1 MRIRFIALGIATLL
15 TLTAC
20 GPAETATDSPEAPV
34 EVVEAEP
41 EAIEA
46 EVEPESE
53 TEVEEI
59 AESEAVP
66 QLLSGA
72 FGPTLLSARENLA
85 TESARFQALITMI
98 PGPGAGFDSDLTIS
112 FAGAF
117 NAQTGDSE
125 MTLDWGN
132 FMAAAMAAEGSDGAI
147 PEEFAALFTE
157 PMQIKIIG
165 DKSYMKW
172 SFFSMF
178 FGTDKWIEGDASEA
192 ETMTEGFGFGTD
204 GGSPIDLL
212 DALYDANAEV
222 ELIGNEMI
230 LDTQTTHYRALLNI
244 EDFAKDLSPEERAEL
259 ESEVGDLGAIA
270 FPIDVW
276 IGEDGN
282 VYRYSL
288 VIDSAV
294 AGSDLDEFESMTM
307 TFDMWDY
314 GADIVIEPPPA
325 DDIASED
332 ELGFNLDGFDL

>member
-20 GPAETATDSPEAPV
+20 GPAETDSPEAPV

-46 EVEPESE
+46 DAESESE

-59 AESEAVP
+59 VETEAVP
-66 QLLSGA
+66 EFLSGA

-98 PGPGAGFDSDLTIS
+98 PGPNAEFDTELTIS

-117 NAQTGDSE
+117 NAETGDSE
-125 MTLDWGN
+125 MTMDWGN
-132 FMAAAMAAEGSDGAI
+132 FITAAMAAEGGGDEF

-157 PMQIKIIG
+157 PMRIKIIG
-165 DKSYMKW
+165 EKSYMKW

-204 GGSPIDLL
+204 GGSPTDLL

-222 ELIGNEMI
+222 EFIGNEMI
-230 LDTQTTHYRALLNI
+230 RDTQTTHYRALLNI
-244 EDFAKDLSPEERAEL
+244 EDFAKDLSPEKRTEL

-270 FPIDVW
+270 FPIDIW

-288 VIDSAV
+288 VIDSGV